1 MGRKIRIVLL
11 SVTAVAAVFSFAS
24 MLATRPGSDSTVLD
38 AARARQS
45 EPLLSVAEPL
55 ETDIDA
61 ITAEETRGKLT
72 LFAGMDR
79 VRFKAPVRP
88 GDTVEFVCEELR
100 HRGGFHVVRAE
111 GRVEG
116 KVCLCGEF
124 TFFLAD
130 PKEMK

>member
-61 ITAEETRGKLT
+61 ITAEEEMTRKVKELLLSDEEFIKAVSDDIYEGVPELVDRW
-72 LFAGMDR
+72 FAG
-79 VRFKAPVRP
+79 
-88 GDTVEFVCEELR
+88 EE
-100 HRGGFHVVRAE
+100 A
-111 GRVEG
+111 
-116 KVCLCGEF
+116 
-124 TFFLAD
+124 
-130 PKEMK
+130 

>member
-1 MGRKIRIVLL
+1 MLL
-11 SVTAVAAVFSFAS
+11 VDEVNAGEDGKSYGKYTVRGDEFFLRGHFPEAPVVPGVILCEMAS
-24 MLATRPGSDSTVLD
+24 QASY
-38 AARARQS
+38 
-45 EPLLSVAEPL
+45 
-55 ETDIDA
+55 A

-100 HRGGFHVVRAE
+100 HRGGFHVIRAE

>member
-1 MGRKIRIVLL
+1 MLLVDEVNAGEDGRSYGKYTVRGDEFFLQGHFPEAPVVPGVILCEM
-11 SVTAVAAVFSFAS
+11 AS
-24 MLATRPGSDSTVLD
+24 QASC
-38 AARARQS
+38 
-45 EPLLSVAEPL
+45 
-55 ETDIDA
+55 A

-111 GRVEG
+111 GRVED